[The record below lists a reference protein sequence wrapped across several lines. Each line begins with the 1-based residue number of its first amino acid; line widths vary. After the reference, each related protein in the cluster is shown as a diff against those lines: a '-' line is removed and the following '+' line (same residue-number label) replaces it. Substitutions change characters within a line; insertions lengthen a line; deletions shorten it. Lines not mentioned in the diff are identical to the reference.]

1 MRQGCMIGRPCLYGL
16 AAGCER
22 GVTRALDI
30 FRSEMERVMKHAG
43 CDLIR
48 KPGPGYVKRIRG

>member
-1 MRQGCMIGRPCLYGL
+1 MIGRPCLYGL